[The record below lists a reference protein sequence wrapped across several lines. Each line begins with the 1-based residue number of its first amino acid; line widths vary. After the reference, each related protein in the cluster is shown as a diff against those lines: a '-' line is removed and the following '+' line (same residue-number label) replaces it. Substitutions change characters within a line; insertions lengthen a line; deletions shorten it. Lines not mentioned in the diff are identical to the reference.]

1 MRQKFSQKPPLSQM
15 NSQSVPSEW
24 LNADTTDSGR
34 EVDRTLATHS
44 TEEEMNNVKENA
56 KRKVS
61 SNQAVKI
68 SPPVELNDKVY
79 QITPMTYNPSLYIL
93 SSLQQNSN
101 KNTLL

>member
-1 MRQKFSQKPPLSQM
+1 M

-24 LNADTTDSGR
+24 LSADTTDSGR
-34 EVDRTLATHS
+34 EVERTLATRS
-44 TEEEMNNVKENA
+44 TEEEMNNDKENT

-61 SNQAVKI
+61 SNQAVNI
-68 SPPVELNDKVY
+68 SPPVELNDNVY
-79 QITPMTYNPSLYIL
+79 QITPMTYNPSVYIL

>member
-1 MRQKFSQKPPLSQM
+1 M

-24 LNADTTDSGR
+24 LSADTTDSRR
-34 EVDRTLATHS
+34 EVDRTLATRS
-44 TEEEMNNVKENA
+44 TKEEMNNVKENA

-61 SNQAVKI
+61 SNQAVNI
-68 SPPVELNDKVY
+68 SPPVELNDKAY